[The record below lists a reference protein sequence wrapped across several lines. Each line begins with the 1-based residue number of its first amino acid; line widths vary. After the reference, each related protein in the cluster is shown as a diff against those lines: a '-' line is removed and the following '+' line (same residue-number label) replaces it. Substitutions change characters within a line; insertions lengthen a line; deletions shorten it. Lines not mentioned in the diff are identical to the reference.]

1 MNNKLIYGVG
11 ICNKGKYNASINR
24 KHTKCYTVWFA
35 MLQRCYSDKYH
46 EKHPTYIDCQVYKDW
61 LYFQSFAKW
70 YHENYYEII
79 GQKMALDKDILCKGN
94 KIYSPETCIFVPQ
107 SINLLFTKTD
117 AKRGELPI
125 GVSYHKQNKKYQAN
139 CNIGNKNRV
148 YLGLFNTPEEAFS
161 KYKEFK
167 EQYIKEIAEQYKS
180 QIPVKLYETMINYT
194 VEFND

>member
-1 MNNKLIYGVG
+1 MKKFKNNIMKRRMENMNNKLIYGVG

-117 AKRGELPI
+117 AKRGEYLLELVI
-125 GVSYHKQNKKYQAN
+125 INKIK
-139 CNIGNKNRV
+139 I
-148 YLGLFNTPEEAFS
+148 PS
-161 KYKEFK
+161 KL
-167 EQYIKEIAEQYKS
+167 QYWK
-180 QIPVKLYETMINYT
+180 
-194 VEFND
+194 